1 MTQATSSRNTL
12 DISLR
17 MKELDDLKAKEVKDL
32 QGQLRDQAL
41 KTVSVFVCLG
51 IFVLGTHSVMI
62 CRLGL

>member
-12 DISLR
+12 DISLQ

-41 KTVSVFVCLG
+41 KTVSVFVYLG
-51 IFVLGTHSVMI
+51 IFL
-62 CRLGL
+62 